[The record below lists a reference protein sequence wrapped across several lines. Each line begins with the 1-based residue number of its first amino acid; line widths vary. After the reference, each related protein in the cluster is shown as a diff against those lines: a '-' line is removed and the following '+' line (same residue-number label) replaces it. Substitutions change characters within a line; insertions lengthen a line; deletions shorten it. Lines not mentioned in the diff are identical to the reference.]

1 MKLFFRFAAVM
12 SAAFIVIFSTGC
24 GTDTPGTPGGVT
36 LPPVVTLNS
45 GAGLVSFNQ
54 ELPLTT
60 PSFIVSVSG
69 EDGDAPLR
77 DLAVLENGITI
88 PAAQLSFRTGQ
99 TSNNP
104 ILTAGTDA
112 NGFTYE
118 IEITPSSIVAGD
130 ATYSFRLTDTDGETA
145 TTQVTITYTQNGPAV
160 DLLIADGFV
169 SGDVTIESRY
179 PSFDVRL
186 QYDDTVDSVAS
197 ITVLEDGVIMAAEAL
212 TYNNDEDFL
221 VSNPLGL
228 LVEERSGG
236 TFDINVD
243 PDVAVDGSRT
253 YTFRVTDVSGVSTE
267 RSVVVTYMISAG
279 TATTFAMEGVFFNAS
294 GMMRGGLDLDNGT
307 AVAFNSTEA
316 EIEDEGVNLDLGT
329 AEKWRAQI
337 SATNDAELRI
347 ANLSA
352 VIGDGV
358 TFESINVMEDIA
370 EAFDKGEA
378 ELGGD
383 DDVPDT
389 DGDLR
394 NDEIVTTQLQGGEV
408 FAVRRGDRTYLV
420 RIDAVNF
427 VANSNNDSYTVS
439 IKY

>member
-1 MKLFFRFAAVM
+1 VITAAYIVLF
-12 SAAFIVIFSTGC
+12 SAGC
-24 GTDTPGTPGGVT
+24 GTDTPGLPGGVT
-36 LPPVVTLNS
+36 LPPVITLNS

-54 ELPLTT
+54 ELPLSS
-60 PSFIVSVSG
+60 PSFTVNVSG
-69 EDGDAPLR
+69 EDGDAALR
-77 DLAVLENGITI
+77 DLAVLENGTTI
-88 PAAQLSFRTGQ
+88 PPGQLVFQTGQ
-99 TSNNP
+99 TANNP
-104 ILTAGTDA
+104 ILTAGADA
-112 NGFTYE
+112 NGFNY
-118 IEITPSSIVAGD
+118 IIDITPSNVAAGD
-130 ATYSFRLTDTDGETA
+130 VTFSFRLTDTDGETA
-145 TTQVTITYTQNGPAV
+145 STQVTITYTVAAPTV
-160 DLLIADGFV
+160 DLLIEDGFV
-169 SGDVTIESRY
+169 SGDVAIESRY
-179 PSFDVRL
+179 PSFNVKLR
-186 QYDDTVDSVAS
+186 YDDTADSVAS
-197 ITVLEDGVIMAAEAL
+197 ITVLEDGVIMAADAL
-212 TYNNDEDFL
+212 TYNEGTITA
-221 VSNPLGL
+221 SNPLDLIAG
-228 LVEERSGG
+228 ERSGG

-243 PDVAVDGSRT
+243 PDIAVDGSRT
-253 YTFRVTDVSGVSTE
+253 YTFRVTDVNGVSAE
-267 RSVVVTYMISAG
+267 RSVVVTYVISAG

-307 AVAFNSTEA
+307 AVTFNSSEA
-316 EIEDEGVNLDLGT
+316 EIEDEGVNLDLST

-347 ANLSA
+347 ANLAA

-389 DGDLR
+389 DGDLS

-408 FAVRRGDRTYLV
+408 FAVRRGNRIYLV
-420 RIDAVNF
+420 RIDAINF